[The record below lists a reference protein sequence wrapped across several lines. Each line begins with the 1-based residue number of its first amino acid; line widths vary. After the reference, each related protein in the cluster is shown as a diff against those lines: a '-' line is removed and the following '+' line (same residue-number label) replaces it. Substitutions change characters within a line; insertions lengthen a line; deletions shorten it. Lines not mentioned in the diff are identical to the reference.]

1 VQHQSASAT
10 LARQWIPERS
20 LLSDAG
26 LVIAFSL
33 FTALMAHLS
42 IPLPFTPVPIT
53 GQTFAVL
60 LCGALLGARLGTAS
74 MLLYITE
81 GAAGL
86 PVFAPGVKGAA
97 TYGYLAGFVVAAF
110 VVGWLADRGW
120 TRDLPHAIAA
130 MVLGEVAIYAF
141 GLLWLARFVP
151 ASQVLALGLFPF
163 LIGDAIKLAM
173 AAAVLPAGW
182 RLSRRR

>member
-1 VQHQSASAT
+1 VRTAPSTT
-10 LARQWIPERS
+10 LARHWIPDRS

-33 FTALMAHLS
+33 FTGLMAHIA

-60 LCGALLGARLGTAS
+60 LCGATLGARLGTAS
-74 MLLYITE
+74 MLAYITE
-81 GAAGL
+81 GMLGL
-86 PVFAPGVKGAA
+86 PVFAVAPGAA
-97 TYGYLAGFVVAAF
+97 SYGYLAGFVVAAF
-110 VVGWLADRGW
+110 VVGWLADGGW
-120 TRDLPHAIAA
+120 TKDLPHTVAA
-130 MVLGEVAIYAF
+130 MVAGEIAIYVF

-151 ASQVLALGLFPF
+151 ASSVLGLGLFPF
-163 LIGDAIKLAM
+163 LIGDAIKLAV

-182 RLSRRR
+182 RLSRSR

>member
-1 VQHQSASAT
+1 MRTAPSAT
-10 LARQWIPERS
+10 LARHWIPDRS

-33 FTALMAHLS
+33 FTGLMAHIS

-60 LCGALLGARLGTAS
+60 LTGALLGARLGTAS
-74 MLLYITE
+74 MLAYIAE
-81 GAAGL
+81 GVAGL
-86 PVFAPGVKGAA
+86 PVFAPARGPT

-120 TRDLPHAIAA
+120 TKDLPHTVVA
-130 MVLGEVAIYAF
+130 MVAGEIAIYVF

-151 ASQVLALGLFPF
+151 ASSVLALGLFPF
-163 LIGDAIKLAM
+163 LIGDTIKLAV

-182 RLSRRR
+182 RLSRSR